1 MKSSARF
8 SRSVLLIVA
17 LAVVPLNFSPIADA
31 ATKSVAI
38 KKVDVLTTAP
48 GAEGLLISG
57 KTLITYVNTGG
68 VNSNVVLTGLD
79 PNGTQLWQKTI
90 DSGADEIALAGAVD
104 SSGNLWLAGA
114 SAQVVAAETTTVQL
128 PPDNPDGVVAEPVT
142 KLRSDM
148 SLLTIWKLSPT
159 GDLLA
164 TYSLTQLTPAL
175 ISAISAN
182 ASGVSLVGRLA
193 DKPFA
198 LSMSSTGA
206 FGKLIT
212 IGTSKTQLSAVVRS
226 ADSSMSVF
234 GSSSE
239 TLGGKKN
246 VGIRDGILIK
256 INKAGAVT
264 SVVRSSAPKADRS
277 WNYSDASLALTGYV
291 KTGKKIES
299 AITKF
304 TAAFAPTWT
313 IRIPSSGASIV
324 ATSGALTYAALTYA
338 ALGSNSVVTGVSGW
352 KPTTTQLLLLAFD
365 SKGVITGAYGTSEL
379 SNPLALA
386 YSKEIGIY
394 GLAQGANGSV
404 SIFHIAAK

>member
-8 SRSVLLIVA
+8 SRSVILIVA
-17 LAVVPLNFSPIADA
+17 LAMTPLSFSPIAHA

-38 KKVDVLTTAP
+38 KKVDVLTTPP

-79 PNGTQLWQKTI
+79 PSGAQLWQKII
-90 DSGADEIALAGAVD
+90 DSGADEIALVGAVD
-104 SSGNLWLAGA
+104 STGNLWLAGA
-114 SAQVVAAETTTVQL
+114 SAQVVVAETTTVQL
-128 PPDNPDGVVAEPVT
+128 PSDNPDGVVAEPVT

-164 TYSLTQLTPAL
+164 TYSLTQTTPAL
-175 ISAISAN
+175 INAISAN
-182 ASGVSLVGRLA
+182 TSGVSLVGRLA

-198 LSMSSTGA
+198 LSMSSTGT

-226 ADSSMSVF
+226 ADSTMSVF

-256 INKAGAVT
+256 INKSEAIA
-264 SVVRSSAPKADRS
+264 SVVRSSAPKAERS
-277 WNYSDASLALTGYV
+277 WNCSGASLALTGFV

-313 IRIPSSGASIV
+313 IRIPSSGTSMV
-324 ATSGALTYAALTYA
+324 ATGGALTYA

-386 YSKEIGIY
+386 YSNEIGIY
-394 GLAQGANGSV
+394 GLAQGADGSV

>member
-142 KLRSDM
+142 KLRGDM
-148 SLLTIWKLSPT
+148 SLLTVWKLSPT

-164 TYSLTQLTPAL
+164 TYSLTQPTPAL

-182 ASGVSLVGRLA
+182 ASGVSLVGRSA
-193 DKPFA
+193 DKSFA
-198 LSMSSTGA
+198 LSMTSTGA

-212 IGTSKTQLSAVVRS
+212 IGTSKTQLNAVVRS
-226 ADSSMSVF
+226 ADSTMSVF

-246 VGIRDGILIK
+246 SGIRDGILIK

-277 WNYSDASLALTGYV
+277 WNYSDVSLTLTGYV

-324 ATSGALTYAALTYA
+324 ATGGALTYAALTYA

-352 KPTTTQLLLLAFD
+352 KPTTTQLLLLALD
-365 SKGVITGAYGTSEL
+365 SKGVIASAYGASEL

-394 GLAQGANGSV
+394 GLAQGTDGAV

>member
-17 LAVVPLNFSPIADA
+17 LAITPLNFSPIADA

-148 SLLTIWKLSPT
+148 NLLTMWKLSPT

-164 TYSLTQLTPAL
+164 TYSLTQPTPAL

-193 DKPFA
+193 DQPFA
-198 LSMSSTGA
+198 LSMTSTGA

-212 IGTSKTQLSAVVRS
+212 IGTSKTQLNAVVRS
-226 ADSSMSVF
+226 ADSTMSVF

-246 VGIRDGILIK
+246 SGIRDGILIK

-277 WNYSDASLALTGYV
+277 WNYSDVSLTLTGYV

-324 ATSGALTYAALTYA
+324 ATGGTLTYA

-352 KPTTTQLLLLAFD
+352 KPTTTQLLLLALD
-365 SKGVITGAYGTSEL
+365 SKGVIASAYGASEL

-394 GLAQGANGSV
+394 GLAQGTDGSV

>member
-31 ATKSVAI
+31 ATKSFVI

-79 PNGTQLWQKTI
+79 SSGTQLWQKTI
-90 DSGADEIALAGAVD
+90 DSGADEIALAGTVD

-114 SAQVVAAETTTVQL
+114 SAQVVAAESTTVQL

-148 SLLTIWKLSPT
+148 SLLTMWKLSQT

-164 TYSLTQLTPAL
+164 TYSLTQPIPAL

-182 ASGVSLVGRLA
+182 ASGVSLVGRSA
-193 DKPFA
+193 DKSFA

-212 IGTSKTQLSAVVRS
+212 IGTSKTQLNAVVRS
-226 ADSSMSVF
+226 ADSTMSVF

-246 VGIRDGILIK
+246 TGIRDGILIK

-277 WNYSDASLALTGYV
+277 WNYSDVSLTLTGYV

-324 ATSGALTYAALTYA
+324 VTGAALTYA

-352 KPTTTQLLLLAFD
+352 KPTTTQLLLLALD
-365 SKGVITGAYGTSEL
+365 SKGVIASAYGASEL

-386 YSKEIGIY
+386 YSKEIGLY
-394 GLAQGANGSV
+394 GLAQGTDGSV

>member
-17 LAVVPLNFSPIADA
+17 LAITPLSFSPIAHT

-48 GAEGLLISG
+48 GAEGLLITG
-57 KTLITYVNTGG
+57 ETLVTFVNTGG
-68 VNSNVVLTGLD
+68 VNSNIALTGLD
-79 PNGTQLWQKTI
+79 PSGAQLWQKTI

-164 TYSLTQLTPAL
+164 TYSLTQPTPAL

-193 DKPFA
+193 DQPFA

-212 IGTSKTQLSAVVRS
+212 IGTSKTQLNAVVRS
-226 ADSSMSVF
+226 ADSTMSVF

-246 VGIRDGILIK
+246 SGIRDGILIK

-277 WNYSDASLALTGYV
+277 WNYSDVSLTLTGYV

-313 IRIPSSGASIV
+313 IRIPSSGASMV
-324 ATSGALTYAALTYA
+324 ATGGALTYA

-365 SKGVITGAYGTSEL
+365 SKGVIASAYGASEL

-386 YSKEIGIY
+386 YSKEIGLY
-394 GLAQGANGSV
+394 GLAEGTDGSL
-404 SIFHIAAK
+404 SIFHIAAE

>member
-17 LAVVPLNFSPIADA
+17 LAITPLSFSPIAHA

-38 KKVDVLTTAP
+38 KKVDVLTTPP

-57 KTLITYVNTGG
+57 KTLVTFVNTGG
-68 VNSNVVLTGLD
+68 VNSNIALTGLD
-79 PNGTQLWQKTI
+79 PSGAQLWQKTI

-104 SSGNLWLAGA
+104 STGNLWLAGA
-114 SAQVVAAETTTVQL
+114 SAEVVAAETTTVQL

-142 KLRSDM
+142 KLRGDM
-148 SLLTIWKLSPT
+148 SLLTVWKLSPT

-164 TYSLTQLTPAL
+164 TYSLTQPTPAL

-212 IGTSKTQLSAVVRS
+212 IGTSKTQLNAVVRS
-226 ADSSMSVF
+226 ADSTMSVF

-246 VGIRDGILIK
+246 SGIRDGILIK

-277 WNYSDASLALTGYV
+277 WNYSDVSLTLTGYV

-386 YSKEIGIY
+386 YSKEIGLY
-394 GLAQGANGSV
+394 GLAEGANGSV